1 MDVNILQLLGLE
13 DLFEED
19 LLEVED
25 ILDSV
30 KLPMTNPWAVPPP
43 IAAKA
48 VPAQYRRG
56 PRWALALGLNILIYL
71 VCAAVIAVSL
81 ILKFSGYND
90 SILGY
95 HIYHVESG
103 SMTPA
108 ADGSSPPGGFR
119 ENDAIIVKN
128 AAPEKVEKG
137 DVITFWQDDEHQ
149 SDPITHR
156 VIEVRNNGGSDIS
169 FVTKGDHNNVNDPQP
184 VPGGRLI
191 GVKVL
196 RLPRLGGALKLAQA
210 HWQITVAASLGVMAA
225 VFVMYIV
232 TTRRNGKKEDQ

>member
-13 DLFEED
+13 ELFED
-19 LLEVED
+19 SDALLEVAD
-25 ILDSV
+25 ILDRV
-30 KLPMTNPWAVPPP
+30 ELPMTNPWAVPPP
-43 IAAKA
+43 IAA
-48 VPAQYRRG
+48 QHRRG

-71 VCAAVIAVSL
+71 VCAAIIAVSL
-81 ILKFSGYND
+81 ILNYSGYND

-95 HIYHVESG
+95 HIYHVVSG

-119 ENDAIIVKN
+119 EKDAIIVKN
-128 AAPEKVEKG
+128 TAPEKVELG

-149 SDPITHR
+149 SAPITHR

-169 FVTKGDHNNVNDPQP
+169 FITKGDHNDREDPDS

-196 RLPRLGGALKLAQA
+196 RLPKLGGALKWAQA
-210 HWQITVAASLGVMAA
+210 HPYITVGVCVGVMSV
-225 VFVMYIV
+225 VFVVYIV
-232 TTRRNGKKEDQ
+232 STRKKQEQ